1 VSVAGGQNELKALRV
16 LVLVDGFRTG
26 ELFESLGRRL
36 QLRDAELL
44 LVYVRGPA
52 PRAGLELMRR
62 RPGGH
67 ELPPHREA
75 RLAEAELEG
84 SAEAL
89 AEAEKV
95 AGQFT
100 SHVESRQAHGEPG
113 RTVCELAAEEHVD
126 LVALRAGHASVGPTA
141 RFITDH
147 SPCPVLLLR
156 DSAGGR

>member
-1 VSVAGGQNELKALRV
+1 V

-26 ELFESLGRRL
+26 ELFESLGRLL

-52 PRAGLELMRR
+52 PRAGLKLMQQ

-67 ELPPHREA
+67 DLPPHRKV

-84 SAEAL
+84 GAEAL

-95 AGQFT
+95 AGQVA
-100 SHVESRQAHGEPG
+100 SRVESRQAHGEPG
-113 RTVCELAAEEHVD
+113 RMVCELAARERVD
-126 LVALRAGHASVGPTA
+126 LVALRAGPASLGPTA
-141 RFITDH
+141 RFVTDH
-147 SPCPVLLLR
+147 CPISVLLLR
-156 DSAGGR
+156 ENFRGR